1 MMNILNILLYSWIT
15 NMHKIYIISRIQVY
29 MIFDKIISN
38 EGNKK
43 YSFFSVIIKIVNLDA
58 TIYSSEIIFR
68 KLREGVPRGH

>member
-1 MMNILNILLYSWIT
+1 
-15 NMHKIYIISRIQVY
+15 

-58 TIYSSEIIFR
+58 TIYSSEIVFR

>member
-1 MMNILNILLYSWIT
+1 
-15 NMHKIYIISRIQVY
+15 MHKIYIISRIQVY

-43 YSFFSVIIKIVNLDA
+43 YSFFSVIIKIMNLGA

-68 KLREGVPRGH
+68 KLREGVPTGH

>member
-43 YSFFSVIIKIVNLDA
+43 YSFFLSL
-58 TIYSSEIIFR
+58 
-68 KLREGVPRGH
+68 